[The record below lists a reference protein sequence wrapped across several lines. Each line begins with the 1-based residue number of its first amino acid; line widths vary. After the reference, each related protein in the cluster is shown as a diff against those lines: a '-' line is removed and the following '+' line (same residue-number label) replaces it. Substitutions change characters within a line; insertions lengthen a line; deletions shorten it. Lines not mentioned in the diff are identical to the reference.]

1 MIGRDKL
8 LWPLMDEQELIKRIV
23 KKDHL
28 AFKWFVERYQSLVLN
43 TCFNI
48 IRNRKD
54 AEDTAQDVFLQV
66 YKSAANFRQESKIT
80 TWLYRIAVNR
90 SLNFKRN
97 NKKFSWLKSLT
108 LFSDETYDKD
118 SDVSIPHSERPDEI
132 TEETQTLQI
141 CRRIINSLPEKQRAA
156 WTLHKMDGLSYK
168 EIAGIMQR
176 SVPSVEALIHRAK
189 LKLQKE
195 LLIYLKEEV
204 S

>member
-1 MIGRDKL
+1 
-8 LWPLMDEQELIKRIV
+8 MDEQELIKKIAQ
-23 KKDHL
+23 KDHL

-48 IRNRKD
+48 IHNRQD

-66 YKSAANFRQESKIT
+66 YKSATNFRQESTIT

-108 LFSDETYDKD
+108 QFFDEPHKTEIA
-118 SDVSIPHSERPDEI
+118 VSIPHSERPDVI
-132 TEETQTLQI
+132 TEEAHTRQI
-141 CRRIINSLPEKQRAA
+141 CERLISLLPEKQRAA
-156 WTLHKMDGLSYK
+156 WTLHKMDGLSYR
-168 EIAGIMQR
+168 EISRIMQR
-176 SVPSVEALIHRAK
+176 SVSSVEALIHRAK

-195 LLIYLKEEV
+195 LLIYLKEEAT
-204 S
+204 